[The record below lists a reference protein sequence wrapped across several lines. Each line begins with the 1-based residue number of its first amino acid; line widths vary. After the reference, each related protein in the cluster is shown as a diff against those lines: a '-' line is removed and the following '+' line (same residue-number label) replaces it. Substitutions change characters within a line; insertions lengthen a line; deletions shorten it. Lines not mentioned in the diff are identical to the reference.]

1 MQNVSAPQGHSVAQ
15 PVAQPVAHQV
25 VMSFLSA
32 DDASAAVLL
41 LLQRGFDA
49 AGLSCYTPSQMR
61 QSGPLTR
68 LGLPL
73 HVLSTQRELGR
84 RGHSIVAARA
94 TSERLV
100 DTASTVARETH
111 AHALQCWDG
120 YRLQNL
126 LAPEPTPRRR
136 PLTRR
141 PATASSAP
149 QYRWQTGEHPST
161 AP

>member
-1 MQNVSAPQGHSVAQ
+1 MHAAPD
-15 PVAQPVAHQV
+15 AHHV

-49 AGLSCYTPSQMR
+49 AGLSCYTPAQMR

-73 HVLSTQRELGR
+73 HVLSTQRDLGR

-94 TSERLV
+94 TSERMV
-100 DTASTVARETH
+100 DCASAVARDTH

-120 YRLQNL
+120 YRLQDL
-126 LAPEPTPRRR
+126 LAPEPDAVPRGR
-136 PLTRR
+136 TARR
-141 PATASSAP
+141 PATASSSP
-149 QYRWQTGEHPST
+149 QYRWRTAALPST